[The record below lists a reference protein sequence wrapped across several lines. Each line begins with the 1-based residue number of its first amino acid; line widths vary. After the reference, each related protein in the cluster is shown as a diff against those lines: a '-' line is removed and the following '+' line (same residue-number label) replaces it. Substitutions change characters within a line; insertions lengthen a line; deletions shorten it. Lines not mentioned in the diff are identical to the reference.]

1 MKCVTPSFQ
10 IIQIPK
16 ATRDLSFIVFVQ
28 KRYWKRHPKLNTT
41 SSKQITQLQEE
52 IQSLQKDDRLRGA
65 KDSKLKIIE
74 TFSKHQ
80 TRRQNQMQL
89 SFDSCKSAPESYERV
104 KVQPR
109 RPFRSNT
116 INPNNN
122 RLNANTTS
130 NFISIYWSTKLKL
143 WNWYNFKSNRN

>member
-1 MKCVTPSFQ
+1 M
-10 IIQIPK
+10 
-16 ATRDLSFIVFVQ
+16 
-28 KRYWKRHPKLNTT
+28 T

-52 IQSLQKDDRLRGA
+52 IQSLQKDDRLRGT

-130 NFISIYWSTKLKL
+130 NFISIY
-143 WNWYNFKSNRN
+143 